1 MQLIQKLVIDIMIR
15 LYDYN
20 IKIVP
25 HWLPRMDPLIQIADL
40 GSKDK
45 LMGKGSQ
52 DYGVSH
58 SDFLF
63 IHVVHQGRLPG
74 SEGRRKSPPEIFPP
88 PGSPLPL
95 GKILSRH

>member
-25 HWLPRMDPLIQIADL
+25 HWLPRMDLLIQIADL
-40 GSKDK
+40 GLKDK

-52 DYGVSH
+52 D
-58 SDFLF
+58 
-63 IHVVHQGRLPG
+63 
-74 SEGRRKSPPEIFPP
+74 
-88 PGSPLPL
+88 
-95 GKILSRH
+95 